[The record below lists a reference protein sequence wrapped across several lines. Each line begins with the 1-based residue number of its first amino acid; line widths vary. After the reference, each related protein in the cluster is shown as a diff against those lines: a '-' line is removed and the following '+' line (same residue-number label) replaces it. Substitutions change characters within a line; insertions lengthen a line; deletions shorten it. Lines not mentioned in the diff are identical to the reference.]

1 MSGEEEPILT
11 ESLDRLILFPVQ
23 YRDIWDLY
31 KQAQASNWTAEEVD
45 LAGDVPHWK
54 SLADSEKHFISHVL
68 AFFASSDA
76 IVNENLATRFMK
88 EVQIPEARCF
98 YGAQIAIENVH
109 SEMYALMIET
119 YVNDTAEKKKL
130 FNAIKEIP
138 CVTKKAEWALKWI
151 YSNATFAIRLIAF
164 AIVEGLFFSGSFCAI
179 FWLKK
184 RGLLPGLTLSNEFIS
199 RDEGMHYEHAGLLY
213 SYLKAKPSKFEILEL
228 VKEAVAIENEFI
240 TVSLSVA
247 LLGMN
252 ASLMTQYIKYVA
264 DRILVDFGVGKYY
277 MAQNPFEWMELVS
290 LNGKSN
296 FFERRPSEYAKANM
310 KKSKD
315 TSAPAPHVFSTNE
328 DF

>member
-1 MSGEEEPILT
+1 MEGEPILT
-11 ESLDRLILFPVQ
+11 VNPARFVLFPIQ
-23 YRDIWDLY
+23 YQDIWDLY
-31 KQAQASNWTAEEVD
+31 KAAQASNWTAEEVD
-45 LAGDVPHWK
+45 LSQDVKEWVTL
-54 SLADSEKHFISHVL
+54 SVSEQHFLSHVL

-88 EVQIPEARCF
+88 EVQIPEARAF

-119 YVNDTAEKKKL
+119 YIKDPTEKKKL
-130 FNAIKEIP
+130 FNAIQTIP
-138 CVTKKAEWALKWI
+138 CVAKKADWAMKWI
-151 YSNATFAIRLIAF
+151 DSNASFAIRLIAF
-164 AIVEGLFFSGSFCAI
+164 AVVEGLFFSGSFCAI
-179 FWLKK
+179 FWMKK
-184 RGLLPGLTLSNEFIS
+184 RNLLPGLSLSNEFIS
-199 RDEGMHYEHAGLLY
+199 RDEGMHYEHAGLVY
-213 SYLKAKPSKFEILEL
+213 SYLKNKPTKLEILEL
-228 VKEAVAIENEFI
+228 VKEAVAIEIEFI
-240 TVSLSVA
+240 TVSLSVS

-252 ASLMTQYIKYVA
+252 AEMMITYIKYIA

-277 MAQNPFEWMELVS
+277 LVQNPFVWMELIA

-315 TSAPAPHVFSTNE
+315 ASAPAPHVFSTNE

>member
-1 MSGEEEPILT
+1 MSEPILT
-11 ESLDRLILFPVQ
+11 ESVSRLVLFPIQ
-23 YRDIWDLY
+23 YKDIWELY
-31 KQAQASNWTAEEVD
+31 KKAQASNWTAEEVD
-45 LAGDVPHWK
+45 LGGDIPHWK
-54 SLADSEKHFISHVL
+54 SLTDSERHFISHVL

-119 YVNDTAEKKKL
+119 YITDPVEKHKL
-130 FNAIKEIP
+130 FNAVSQIP
-138 CVTKKAEWALKWI
+138 CVAKKAEWALKWI
-151 YSNATFAIRLIAF
+151 YSNAIFAIRLVAF
-164 AIVEGLFFSGSFCAI
+164 AVVEGLFFSGSFCSI

-199 RDEGMHYEHAGLLY
+199 RDEGMHYEQAGLLF
-213 SYLKAKPSKFEILEL
+213 SYLIHKPSKLEILEI
-228 VKEAVAIENEFI
+228 VKEAVAIEIEFI
-240 TVSLSVA
+240 VVSLNVA

-252 ASLMTQYIKYVA
+252 AELMTQYIKYVA
-264 DRILVDFGVGKYY
+264 DRILIDFGVGKYY

-290 LNGKSN
+290 LNGKAN

-315 TSAPAPHVFSTNE
+315 ANAPAPHVFSTNE